1 LEATA
6 VGGERFSTL
15 DSIMA
20 AQVTIYTRQWCGY
33 CTAAERLLRGKGIE
47 FENIDCTGD
56 RAKRAWLAEV
66 TGRTTVP
73 QIFIDGRAIGG
84 YDDMRTLDRS
94 GELDKLLAGAKQ
106 SPVPSG
112 SG

>member
-1 LEATA
+1 
-6 VGGERFSTL
+6 
-15 DSIMA
+15 MA

-73 QIFIDGRAIGG
+73 QIFIDGHAIGG
-84 YDDMRTLDRS
+84 YDDMKALDQA
-94 GELDKLLAGAKQ
+94 GELDKLLAGANV
-106 SPVPSG
+106 SSG
-112 SG
+112 SSG